1 MQERDSA
8 PDKDNGAAMVE
19 VIKSFQGVVDRFA
32 GVVDRQLQH
41 SQRERKWQ
49 NIRTGLMAFALISG
63 PLFLLSYG
71 AVAGRGPSF
80 KDGYAAMVR
89 VRGLIDDKSSANA
102 IGVVNSLEQAFED
115 KKAKGVVVL
124 INSPGGSP
132 VQSSIIRDRL
142 VALRAQYPEKK
153 VWAVGEDM
161 LTSGA
166 YFIAVGSQ
174 NVCVNRSS
182 VVGSIGVI
190 QDGWG
195 LDKVIQKF
203 DIERRVFTAGASKA
217 RLDMFK
223 PLTEEDQ
230 AKVKTLLGSV
240 HEHFKDVVRAGR
252 GDRLKGSEEV
262 LFSGDFWTGEEA
274 VRLGLVDRLCDLP
287 TILDEEF
294 GVQDAKDYT
303 PPPSLLG
310 GLARTMGAEFMD
322 RLFSTAGPELLP
334 Q

>member
-1 MQERDSA
+1 MHENDSA
-8 PDKDNGAAMVE
+8 PPKENDTAMVE
-19 VIKSFQGVVDRFA
+19 VMKSFQGVVDRFA
-32 GVVDRQLQH
+32 GVVERQLQH

-89 VRGLIDDKSSANA
+89 VRGVIDDKSSANA
-102 IGVVNSLEQAFED
+102 ISVVNSLEQAFED

-132 VQSSIIRDRL
+132 VQSSIIRDRI
-142 VALRAQYPEKK
+142 VSLRAQYPDKK
-153 VWAVGEDM
+153 VWAVGEDL

-166 YFIAVGSQ
+166 YFIAVGSP

-190 QDGWG
+190 QDSWG

-203 DIERRVFTAGASKA
+203 DIERRVFTAGTSKA
-217 RLDMFK
+217 RMDMFM
-223 PLTEEDQ
+223 PLTEDDQ
-230 AKVKTLLGSV
+230 SKIKTLLGSV
-240 HEHFKDVVRAGR
+240 HEHFKDVVREGR
-252 GDRLKGSEEV
+252 GDRLKSSEEM

-274 VRLGLVDRLCDLP
+274 VDLGLVDRLCDLP
-287 TILDEEF
+287 TILKDEF
-294 GVQDAKDYT
+294 GVQDAKDFT

-310 GLARTMGAEFMD
+310 GLARTMGAELMD
-322 RLFSTAGPELLP
+322 RFFTTAAPELLP
-334 Q
+334 E